1 MPKGKK
7 YIDRLSLV
15 RKFAEKLKETGDGNL
30 LLLIWAVIAGLSQ
43 TEEDLKIFQKMVST
57 SKPRSLRPEAMM
69 VLVRLLLET
78 GNLEE
83 ARRTAADMHLMEHY
97 SLHALA
103 QLRIFR
109 ISGDRDDAELA
120 AQMMK
125 ELLASLEPV

>member
-1 MPKGKK
+1 
-7 YIDRLSLV
+7 
-15 RKFAEKLKETGDGNL
+15 
-30 LLLIWAVIAGLSQ
+30 
-43 TEEDLKIFQKMVST
+43 
-57 SKPRSLRPEAMM
+57 
-69 VLVRLLLET
+69 
-78 GNLEE
+78 
-83 ARRTAADMHLMEHY
+83 MHLMEHY